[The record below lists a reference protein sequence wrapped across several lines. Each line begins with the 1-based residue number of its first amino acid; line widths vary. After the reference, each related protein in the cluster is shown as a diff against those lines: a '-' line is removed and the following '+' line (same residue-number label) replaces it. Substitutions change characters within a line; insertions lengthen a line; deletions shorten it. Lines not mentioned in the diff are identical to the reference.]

1 MSTTATDLP
10 RDLSGA
16 FGLPGKV
23 AFVTGAGSGIGEET
37 AHVLATAG
45 AHVVCADLDGGRT
58 SEVAAQIVKDGG
70 SAAGIA
76 LDVTRGEDVKAA
88 VSAVAAEHG
97 RLDVLANVA
106 GIMIEREAMAVSEA
120 EFDKVLAVNLKG
132 ILFGCQAA
140 GDVMAPGGSIV
151 NVTSSI
157 IDAPSRGR
165 MAYAASKAGV
175 VQVTRSFALEL
186 GGKGIRVNAVAPGW
200 TVSGLT
206 ARHFTNEDG
215 TVDPQKLESVTSDKA
230 TRSPLGIIGQ
240 PIDTAMTVLFLAAP
254 ASRFYTGSVLRPA
267 GGSVMA

>member
-1 MSTTATDLP
+1 MTAPELQ
-10 RDLSGA
+10 RDLAGA
-16 FGLPGKV
+16 FGLDGRV

-37 AHVLATAG
+37 AHVLAAAG
-45 AHVVCADLDGGRT
+45 AHVVCADLDAART
-58 SEVAAQIVKDGG
+58 TEVAASIVKDGG

-76 LDVTRGEDVKAA
+76 LDVTRGDDVRAA

-97 RLDVLANVA
+97 RLDVMANVA

-132 ILFGCQAA
+132 VLFGCQAA
-140 GDVMAPGGSIV
+140 GAVMGPGSAIV

-157 IDAPSRGR
+157 IDAPSAGR
-165 MAYAASKAGV
+165 VAYAASKSGV
-175 VQVTRSFALEL
+175 VQVTRHFALEL
-186 GGKGIRVNAVAPGW
+186 GQKGIRVNAVAPGW

-206 ARHFTNEDG
+206 ARHFTEADG
-215 TVDPQKLESVTSDKA
+215 TVDPTRLESVLADKG
-230 TRSPLGIIGQ
+230 TRSPLGLVGQ

>member
-1 MSTTATDLP
+1 MSTSIDLQ
-10 RDLSGA
+10 RDLASA

-45 AHVVCADLDGGRT
+45 AHVVCADLDAGRT
-58 SEVAAQIVKDGG
+58 AEVAAQIVKDGG
-70 SAAGIA
+70 SAAGMG
-76 LDVTRGEDVKAA
+76 LDVTRGDDVQAA

-120 EFDKVLAVNLKG
+120 EFDKVLSVNLKG
-132 ILFGCQAA
+132 VLFGCQAA
-140 GDVMAPGGSIV
+140 GAVMGPGGSII

-157 IDAPSRGR
+157 IDTPSTGR
-165 MAYAASKAGV
+165 MAYAASKSGV

-186 GGKGIRVNAVAPGW
+186 GAKGIRVNAVAPGW

-206 ARHFTNEDG
+206 ARHFTGADG
-215 TVDPQKLESVTSDKA
+215 SVDPAKLESVLADKG
-230 TRSPLGIIGQ
+230 TRSPLGMVGQ
-240 PIDTAMTVLFLAAP
+240 PIDSAMTVLFLAAP